1 MKIFVIIVVVF
12 IVVYY
17 LVMPLLARSYEKKE
31 KKNIISVWDDF
42 KKKNPSDAS
51 AIENYYDDD
60 MSSLSDKDALDRIQ
74 SIKRLCRNMECTIPE
89 LRNTFMKELDKY
101 PIRLLPKQ
109 IEITK
114 EQIPEEMHTYLITE
128 SKNTSSALLISWIKQ
143 RIASQSGNNIAST
156 FSTVSE
162 PDNIIETP
170 VTYWEKYQIDNPE
183 KAREIMSLDIISFK
197 DVSDDDAREKIKA
210 IELTA
215 KDSNCSISELK
226 DTIKRSFER
235 TNVKEEEVI
244 QLIERFDKLIAK
256 EAEEYNIKKENT
268 FNMVIQK
275 WVMDRVEEIEKKYSS
290 LPPRSK
296 KKPEILLMQF
306 QLENMNE
313 YSVYRKMHIYLKN
326 YPMTDD
332 AKDMIQQI
340 EEAYAPYYD
349 EELGPITP
357 DDKLRQN
364 PSMFNMYIQTKA
376 QMVTDSIKNKNDYLN
391 QNIETC
397 NDVDVSF
404 YEEIAIIEAK
414 AVAKYSI

>member
-1 MKIFVIIVVVF
+1 MAIWIIV
-12 IVVYY
+12 IVSIV
-17 LVMPLLARSYEKKE
+17 LFLVVMPLIARSNEKSIQKH
-31 KKNIISVWDDF
+31 IISVWDDF
-42 KKKNPSDAS
+42 KQKNPVDAA
-51 AIENYYDDD
+51 AIKDYYDDD

-143 RIASQSGNNIAST
+143 RIASQSGNNIASI
-156 FSTVSE
+156 FNTVAE

-215 KDSNCSISELK
+215 MESNCSISELK
-226 DTIKRSFER
+226 DTIKKSFER
-235 TNVKEEEVI
+235 TNVKEEEII

-296 KKPEILLMQF
+296 KRPEILLMQF

-340 EEAYAPYYD
+340 EEAYASYYY
-349 EELGPITP
+349 EELGPIAE
-357 DDKLRQN
+357 DEILKQN
-364 PSMFNMYIQTKA
+364 TSLFNMYIKTKA
-376 QMVTDSIKNKNDYLN
+376 HMVTDSIKNKNDHLK
-391 QNIETC
+391 QNIEAC
-397 NDVDVSF
+397 NEVDISF
-404 YEEIAIIEAK
+404 YEEIAMLEAK
-414 AVAKYSI
+414 AVDKYSI